1 MINNSLKK
9 KWEWQNWTYWLVT
22 VSKSIGSTDNR
33 LNFCRIKIDT
43 CKWNNHIYV
52 QWNLSEPN
60 TCTLKALKQR
70 LQTIIHS
77 PSTHQQ
83 LFQESEQNKHWK
95 IMNSLKH
102 FTHTKWTE
110 CAKSQGSLYFKLI
123 FPLILLTY
131 VSIISWCWLGQCFTE
146 LVPRSTSTTLH
157 YTLSSQWSVLKATKY
172 DRKLNYK
179 K

>member
-110 CAKSQGSLYFKLI
+110 CAKSQGFTVLQTNISTNTTDLCFHHFLVLTWPMFHWTCPKIHQHNAPLYAL
-123 FPLILLTY
+123 
-131 VSIISWCWLGQCFTE
+131 
-146 LVPRSTSTTLH
+146 
-157 YTLSSQWSVLKATKY
+157 
-172 DRKLNYK
+172 
-179 K
+179 